1 MSTISINARVDAETK
16 KAADRVLA
24 AQRRTWSQAIQA
36 LAAYI
41 GRTHTFPAVLDEP
54 SPDEMAERQRKLDIL
69 MGVCGISSSPELA
82 TDEGTDQVLYE
93 ALLERY
99 GY

>member
-1 MSTISINARVDAETK
+1 MSTIIVNARLDAATK
-16 KAADRVLA
+16 KAADQVLA
-24 AQRRTWSQAIQA
+24 SQRRTWSQAIQA

-41 GRTHTFPAVLDEP
+41 GRTHTFPQVLDEP
-54 SPDEMAERQRKLDIL
+54 TPDEMAERQRKSDIL
-69 MGVCGISSSPELA
+69 MSVCGISKAPELA